1 MPRWTNVPERK
12 YITMT
17 VFTKANQL
25 KESVRK
31 PIHEEV
37 AQLELSNFER
47 MPNGEFVKN
56 LGTIEG
62 RPINAV
68 VRLSITTRTE
78 FEKST
83 KAKAPKE
90 VKEVNLESI
99 FD

>member
-12 YITMT
+12 NITMS

-25 KESVRK
+25 KEAVRK
-31 PIHEEV
+31 PIHEEI
-37 AQLELSNFER
+37 AQQELTNFER
-47 MPNGEFVKN
+47 MPNGEFVKH

-62 RPINAV
+62 KPINAV
-68 VRLSITTRTE
+68 IRLSITTRTD
-78 FEKST
+78 FDKST

-90 VKEVNLESI
+90 AEAINLDSI

>member
-1 MPRWTNVPERK
+1 MS
-12 YITMT
+12 

-37 AQLELSNFER
+37 AKLELSNFEL
-47 MPNGEFVKN
+47 MPNGEFVKH

-62 RPINAV
+62 KPINAV
-68 VRLSITTRTE
+68 IRLSITPRTD
-78 FEKST
+78 FEKAT

-90 VKEVNLESI
+90 EEKIDLTTL

>member
-1 MPRWTNVPERK
+1 MS
-12 YITMT
+12 

-31 PIHEEV
+31 PIYEEV
-37 AQLELSNFER
+37 AQLELANFER

-68 VRLSITTRTE
+68 IRLSITPRTD
-78 FEKST
+78 FEKAT
-83 KAKAPKE
+83 RAKAPKE
-90 VKEVNLESI
+90 AEKIDLTTI

>member
-1 MPRWTNVPERK
+1 
-12 YITMT
+12 
-17 VFTKANQL
+17 
-25 KESVRK
+25 
-31 PIHEEV
+31 
-37 AQLELSNFER
+37 

-83 KAKAPKE
+83 KTKAPKE
-90 VKEVNLESI
+90 VQEVNLESI

>member
-1 MPRWTNVPERK
+1 MS
-12 YITMT
+12 

-37 AQLELSNFER
+37 AQLELANFER
-47 MPNGEFVKN
+47 MPNGEFVKH

-62 RPINAV
+62 KPINAV
-68 VRLSITTRTE
+68 IRLSITTRTE
-78 FEKST
+78 FDKAT
-83 KAKAPKE
+83 RAKAPKE
-90 VKEVNLESI
+90 EEKIDLESI